1 MQPHETLPSD
11 RRDAA
16 PRSQAD
22 ETLAVDPRAE
32 LTPSQMV
39 ERKLFA
45 LLASTP
51 VPASRLLARRASVG
65 R

>member
-1 MQPHETLPSD
+1 MQPQEIHPSD

-16 PRSQAD
+16 PRSQAE

-45 LLASTP
+45 LLASNA
-51 VPASRLLARRASVG
+51 VPASRMLARRASVG